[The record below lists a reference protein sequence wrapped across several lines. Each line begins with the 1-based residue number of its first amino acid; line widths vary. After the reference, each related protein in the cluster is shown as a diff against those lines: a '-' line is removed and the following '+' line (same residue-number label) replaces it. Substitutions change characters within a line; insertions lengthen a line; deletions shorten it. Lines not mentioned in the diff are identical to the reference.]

1 MRIFTALFGTETN
14 TFSPL
19 PTSIDQFMPN
29 ELPASDGKPFEY
41 HLFGMVLR
49 ALRERALVEP
59 LDIVQ
64 GRGGFAEPNGMT
76 TRTAYETLR
85 DRLLEDLRAAMP
97 VDVVALA
104 MHGAMIADGY
114 EDAEGDLIAEVRR
127 IVGPDVIIGVE
138 LDLHG
143 FLSRKKYENAD
154 ILIFFKDYPHLDIL
168 DRARELVDLCLRAAR
183 REIKPVMS
191 ILPCNMIAQ
200 FMTLREPMRSF
211 VARMKELEGMDGV
224 LSISFVHGFAWG
236 DCSELGS
243 KMLVITDGRKSQGDA
258 LAAQLR
264 DELFAIRDRCFSE
277 YLDIETA
284 LNEAT
289 RSSTHPIVLADV
301 ADNTGGGAAGDS
313 TFVLEA
319 MLRRGIAEA
328 CIGPFYDPGALA
340 ICYSA
345 GVGARL
351 PLRIGGKHSPASG
364 QPLDV
369 EARVLNCAPAPDML
383 NCFGSG
389 LGTPMGRAVRIDVA
403 GIEIVLVER
412 RIQALGDLFT
422 PMGLDWRSRKIVVV
436 KSANH
441 FYAAYAPSAAKVLFV
456 DSPGGASMNWK
467 ELRYRH
473 RPRNLWPMDNEGAPS
488 ATDNVRLRP

>member
-97 VDVVALA
+97 VDIVALA

-114 EDAEGDLIAEVRR
+114 EDAEGDLIAEVRG
-127 IVGPDVIIGVE
+127 IVGPDVVIGVE

-154 ILIFFKDYPHLDIL
+154 ILIFFKEYPHLDIL
-168 DRARELVDLCLRAAR
+168 DRARELVDLCLRTAR
-183 REIKPVMS
+183 KEIRPVMS
-191 ILPCNMIAQ
+191 IVDCNMIAQ

-211 VARMKELEGMDGV
+211 VLRMKELESTDRV
-224 LSISFVHGFAWG
+224 LSISCVHGFAWG
-236 DCSELGS
+236 DCSELGT

-264 DELFAIRDRCFSE
+264 DELFGIRDRCFAQ

-284 LNEAT
+284 LDEAT
-289 RSSTHPIVLADV
+289 RSPTHPIVLADV

-313 TFVLEA
+313 TFVLAA
-319 MLRRGIAEA
+319 MLKRGITEA
-328 CIGPFYDPGALA
+328 CIGPFYDPLALA

-345 GVGARL
+345 GAGARL

-369 EARVLNCAPAPDML
+369 EARVLNCAAAPDML

-389 LGTPMGRAVRIDVA
+389 LNTPMGRAVRIDIA
-403 GIEIVLVER
+403 GIEIVLVEK

-422 PMGLDWRSRKIVVV
+422 PVGLDWRSRKIVVV

-467 ELRYRH
+467 ELGYRH
-473 RPRNLWPMDNEGAPS
+473 RPRNLWPIDN
-488 ATDNVRLRP
+488 